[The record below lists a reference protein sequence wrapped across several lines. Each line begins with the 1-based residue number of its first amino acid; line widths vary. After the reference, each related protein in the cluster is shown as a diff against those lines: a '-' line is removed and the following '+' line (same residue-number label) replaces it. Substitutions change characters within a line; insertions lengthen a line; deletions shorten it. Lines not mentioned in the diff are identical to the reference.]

1 MGRIVDE
8 LVTRPGFRGNSPI
21 PAAPTH
27 DGLFK
32 VVFSQAEHAMAFFKS
47 HLPPEIVAWID
58 WPSLMVRPGSFI
70 KSSLQ
75 QVRRRKSVE

>member
-1 MGRIVDE
+1 
-8 LVTRPGFRGNSPI
+8 
-21 PAAPTH
+21 
-27 DGLFK
+27 

-47 HLPPEIVAWID
+47 HLPPEIVVWID
-58 WPSLMVRPGSFI
+58 WPSLVVRPASFL